1 MNVTTGLFDR
11 TAQLRLTWLVVI
23 GMSIIG
29 LFAGVAVEQT
39 ISGNLTGGLPKVAVV
54 AIVFAF
60 IAVAFTFGLAVAFV
74 LVRLQPRVT
83 TAEDV
88 RRVTGLP
95 VLAQLP
101 VGVIDADDLADSPA
115 SRRMRSALR
124 EAVMNT
130 RSLAGGELP
139 ARLVLARTEDADE
152 ASGVDGGLARALV
165 ESGFVTA
172 VVRTDLETQLLAR
185 PSTVD
190 DSALEDPARADA
202 SGYQRVSVPDRVASA
217 RPERRLGE
225 SESFMAALGE
235 RYDAIVALAGSNT
248 LPVPLRGLAPIADAV
263 VLVVR
268 SNRTTVEDLLA
279 LHGELLGL
287 GVEPLGVLMTGVA
300 GRHRSALRREWHP
313 ADFRDARSATPLGSV
328 SDAFAVVAPFGPA
341 VDPAGPDLLGDRLAD
356 DEDDD
361 FGDSTRAGTSPRA
374 GFSIADLAERA
385 EQAARE
391 PHTTSR
397 GDDS

>member
-1 MNVTTGLFDR
+1 MNIRAGFFDL
-11 TAQLRLTWLVVI
+11 TAQLRRAWIAVAGMAVVGLV
-23 GMSIIG
+23 
-29 LFAGVAVEQT
+29 AGVAVEQT
-39 ISGNLTGGLPKVAVV
+39 IAGNVPGGIPKVASLGVLLGLTL
-54 AIVFAF
+54 IGFAL
-60 IAVAFTFGLAVAFV
+60 GLAVGFV

-83 TAEDV
+83 TADDV

-101 VGVIDADDLADSPA
+101 AGVIDADDLEVRAA

-152 ASGVDGGLARALV
+152 SAGVDGGLARALV
-165 ESGFVTA
+165 ESGFVSA

-217 RPERRLGE
+217 RPERRLVE
-225 SESFMAALGE
+225 AESFFTTLSE
-235 RYDAIVALAGSNT
+235 RYDAVVALAGSNT
-248 LPVPLRGLAPIADAV
+248 MPVPLRGLAPVADAV
-263 VLVVR
+263 VVVVR

-300 GRHRSALRREWHP
+300 GRHRSALRREWVP
-313 ADFRDARSATPLGSV
+313 SDFRLGRPAQPSPEPI
-328 SDAFAVVAPFGPA
+328 SVVAPFAAFGA
-341 VDPAGPDLLGDRLAD
+341 VSGAVSAAADSAD
-356 DEDDD
+356 D
-361 FGDSTRAGTSPRA
+361 FLPSRS
-374 GFSIADLAERA
+374 GFSIADLAARA
-385 EQAARE
+385 EEAAQ
-391 PHTTSR
+391 TSTPSGR
-397 GDDS
+397 DSQ